1 MDGGFICERRV
12 LGALAR
18 SLIAPKWSCVRNCQR
33 VAATSRTRFKDF
45 NSLYSTSQS
54 NKAFMQLIVFCLT
67 ENQNFAVGIHSA
79 SIEEKERNSPNRN
92 WVWSNPTALP
102 NHHFYLKQF
111 QLKKKKLK
119 TKYGAIESRGNA
131 MHHLSK
137 NQKSAA
143 GTWNVCAD
151 KEQQRTC
158 YLPSCFT
165 YEGQKLGS
173 LVSEQLLTIKKNG
186 LHTKSAIVESVVVEK
201 AC

>member
-111 QLKKKKLK
+111 QLKKKNSKQNTALLNRGVTRCITFPK
-119 TKYGAIESRGNA
+119 TKKAQQGRGMFVQIRSNNVLATCPPASRTRA
-131 MHHLSK
+131 
-137 NQKSAA
+137 KS
-143 GTWNVCAD
+143 WV
-151 KEQQRTC
+151 
-158 YLPSCFT
+158 P
-165 YEGQKLGS
+165 
-173 LVSEQLLTIKKNG
+173 
-186 LHTKSAIVESVVVEK
+186 
-201 AC
+201 